1 MAQPSTTVS
10 RLPEKQS
17 TSRSQLEDLLDS
29 TPLAT
34 IAVIRDGHP
43 AIFPI
48 GFVRMGDELV
58 IHGSTGSPWLREL
71 ARGASVEVSV
81 TPLDGVLDARS
92 AF

>member
-1 MAQPSTTVS
+1 MLLRAAGVWACDSNVMAQPSTTVS

-58 IHGSTGSPWLREL
+58 IHGWK
-71 ARGASVEVSV
+71 SVV
-81 TPLDGVLDARS
+81 
-92 AF
+92 